1 MSALATRV
9 PRQPITFVYG
19 NLVWGPFSDEVWA
32 VYGLEMQSYEGR
44 PRRGKLD
51 LMGDL
56 ADAADGLEAD
66 FQLLRI
72 TRQWSLE
79 DYVAGA
85 DATVDARHGHPA
97 EWRAQLD
104 AQRARLEGRAVARPE
119 VYLAVRLSHS
129 ARTVEARVAAIVR
142 AQRRDVWRELKRS
155 FGVSDPRGLRD
166 SQLADVLADERD
178 AYHRLADYVACERAS
193 TATLQWL
200 VARSL
205 CRGLGEPEVDDNF
218 QPQAIVLDDEVERR
232 FVPLEHDVLRLFEPR
247 ITVMPRDGRW
257 PKCLRVQSELGD
269 SWQAFLTFGA
279 LADTTVFPGPSAEL
293 LFAPLEAVDFPVDA
307 VFSARHIT
315 NEKAVGM
322 VRHGLVHADNIFDE
336 ESHGDHGPSA
346 EADKRPQL
354 ARELEARLTGPDRT
368 GMLRASVALA
378 VGAPTREELERRVA
392 RLRREYGTA
401 PKLLRPK
408 DLQLKLFVSHLPGQ
422 LFGVPYYD
430 SMLLPEEFGAMV
442 PTATTHVG
450 TRAGP
455 AIARTLS
462 AAELPVLFD
471 LTEACRSAR
480 PPSVLCAGTPGSGKT
495 MLLQYLML
503 LAALQGSVVCDIDPK
518 GDHRWTDLP
527 EIAGHVEVIELSGD
541 PRWQGLL
548 DPLRIGDEHT
558 REDLATTFLVDL
570 LPIPFPATWR
580 TEIRRAVQAVVG
592 RPQVRQPTCLD
603 VVAELLAGD
612 EDARAAGR
620 AIETYARGGLARL
633 GFASAERMPP
643 SIASKQITSI
653 RIRQLP
659 RPLPGT
665 PKSELSEDERIGQ
678 AVLRLMIALAM
689 RILSTDRSRH
699 KVVGFEEAWFL
710 LQEPAGQRL
719 IEHLNRWG
727 RSEYATPIL
736 VTHLL
741 AEAEQIDNLIGAR
754 FIFGQESEAEAI
766 KGLGLLR
773 LDRDDDRLV
782 QRLLSYRKGLAMLR
796 DYEGRVAPIRID
808 PGPRLL
814 EDLDTTPGGGTGEL
828 AA

>member
-1 MSALATRV
+1 MSPLAARV
-9 PRQPITFVYG
+9 PRQPITFMYG

-32 VYGLEMQSYEGR
+32 VYALEMHSYEGR
-44 PRRGKLD
+44 PRRGKID

-72 TRQWSLE
+72 SRQWSLE
-79 DYVAGA
+79 DYATGA
-85 DATVDARHGHPA
+85 DATVDARHGHLA
-97 EWRAQLD
+97 EWRAAID
-104 AQRARLEGRAVARPE
+104 AQRARLEGRAIARPE
-119 VYLAVRLSHS
+119 VYLALRVSHS
-129 ARTVEARVAAIVR
+129 ARTLEARAASMLR
-142 AQRRDVWRELKRS
+142 APRRDLRRELKRAL
-155 FGVSDPRGLRD
+155 GLSDPRGLRE
-166 SQLADVLADERD
+166 SQLADVLAEERD
-178 AYHRLADYVACERAS
+178 AYQRLADYLGCQRAS

-200 VARSL
+200 VCRGL
-205 CRGLGEPEVDDNF
+205 CRGLGEPEMDENF
-218 QPQAIVLDDEVERR
+218 QPQAIVLDEDGERR

-257 PKCLRVQSELGD
+257 PKCLRVESELGE
-269 SWQAFLTFGA
+269 SWQALLTFGA

-307 VFSARHIT
+307 VFSARHIS
-315 NEKAVGM
+315 NEKAVAM
-322 VRHGLVHADNIFDE
+322 VRRGLVHADNIFEE

-354 ARELEARLTGPDRT
+354 ARELEARLTGPERT
-368 GMLRASVALA
+368 GMLRASVSLA
-378 VGAPTREELERRVA
+378 IGAATREELERRLA

-401 PKLLRPK
+401 PKLLRPR
-408 DLQLKLFVSHLPGQ
+408 DLQLKLFVGHLPGQ
-422 LFGVPYYD
+422 LFPVPHYD
-430 SMLLPEEFGAMV
+430 SMLLPEEFAAMV

-450 TRAGP
+450 TTAGP
-455 AIARTLS
+455 VIAKTLS

-471 LTEACRSAR
+471 LTEACRSSR

-495 MLLQYLML
+495 MLLQYLMF
-503 LAALQGSVVCDIDPK
+503 LAVLQGSLVCDIDPK

-527 EIAGHVEVIELSGD
+527 EITDHVEVIELSGD
-541 PRWQGLL
+541 PQWQGLL
-548 DPLRIGDEHT
+548 DPLRVGDEHT
-558 REDLATTFLVDL
+558 REDLATSFLVDL
-570 LPIPFPATWR
+570 LPVPFPATWR

-592 RPQVRQPTCLD
+592 RPQARQATCLD
-603 VVAELLAGD
+603 VVRELLQGE
-612 EDARAAGR
+612 EDARDAGR

-633 GFASAERMPP
+633 GFATPDRIPP
-643 SIASKQITSI
+643 RIAAKQVTSI

-689 RILSTDRSRH
+689 RILSSDRTRH

-727 RSEYATPIL
+727 RSEFATPIL

-754 FIFGQESEAEAI
+754 FIFGQESEVEAI

-773 LDRDDDRLV
+773 LDRDDDRLA
-782 QRLLSYRKGLAMLR
+782 QRLLSYRKGLAMFR
-796 DYEGRVAPIRID
+796 DYEGRVAPIRVD

-814 EDLDTTPGGGTGEL
+814 EELDTTPGGETGAI